1 MDTNVV
7 VQLITGL
14 LFVALGIAV
23 LVLMLFVSREIT
35 AWYFKTNEIIEILK
49 QIRDAQDDE

>member
-1 MDTNVV
+1 
-7 VQLITGL
+7 
-14 LFVALGIAV
+14 
-23 LVLMLFVSREIT
+23 MLFVSREIT